1 MNQPD
6 TKSLDSKIVKMKSFF
21 NAYSQIINIILE
33 FQSMKIIESTEKYI
47 DETFMNF
54 IQKKKGLCDIVH
66 YNETL
71 MNTIM

>member
-1 MNQPD
+1 MIKPNRFIIHIE
-6 TKSLDSKIVKMKSFF
+6 KFYILIIRIV
-21 NAYSQIINIILE
+21 LE

-47 DETFMNF
+47 DENFMNI
-54 IQKKKGLCDIVH
+54 IQKKKGLCDILH

>member
-1 MNQPD
+1 M
-6 TKSLDSKIVKMKSFF
+6 KM
-21 NAYSQIINIILE
+21 
-33 FQSMKIIESTEKYI
+33 IESTEKYI

>member
-1 MNQPD
+1 MNIE
-6 TKSLDSKIVKMKSFF
+6 KFYVSIIRIV
-21 NAYSQIINIILE
+21 LE

-47 DETFMNF
+47 DENFMNI
-54 IQKKKGLCDIVH
+54 IQKKKGLCDILH

>member
-1 MNQPD
+1 MNIE
-6 TKSLDSKIVKMKSFF
+6 KFYVLIIRIV
-21 NAYSQIINIILE
+21 LE

-47 DETFMNF
+47 DENFMNI
-54 IQKKKGLCDIVH
+54 IQKKKGLCDILH